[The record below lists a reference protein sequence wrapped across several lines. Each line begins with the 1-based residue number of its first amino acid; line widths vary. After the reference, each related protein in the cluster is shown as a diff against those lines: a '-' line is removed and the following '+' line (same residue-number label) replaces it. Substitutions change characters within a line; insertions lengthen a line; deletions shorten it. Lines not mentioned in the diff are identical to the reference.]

1 VTVFVGTSGWQYDSW
16 RGKFYPEKL
25 PKSRWLEHYA
35 TRFRTVEV
43 NNTFYR
49 LPGPDTFA
57 EWARRTP
64 DGFVIVPKLSRY
76 LSHIKRLRD
85 PEEPVQRFLEH
96 SAPLGAKR
104 GPLLLQLPPDFQTD
118 VGRLDAALA
127 QFPRDVRVAVEFR
140 HRSWY
145 ADDVCAVLDRH
156 NAALVLADRA
166 SRPTGPLWR
175 TADWAYV
182 RLHHGRGL
190 PPPCY
195 GRGALRAW
203 AQRLRELWGS
213 DADAYVFFNNDG
225 RACAPRDAARFERL
239 VARDQPAPKM
249 AATSWGAAT
258 ANCA

>member
-1 VTVFVGTSGWQYDSW
+1 MTVFVGTSGWQYDSW

-64 DGFVIVPKLSRY
+64 DDFVIVPKLSRY

-85 PEEPVQRFLEH
+85 PEEPVHRFLEH

-104 GPLLLQLPPDFQTD
+104 GPLLLQLPPDFQAD
-118 VGRLDAALA
+118 VRRLDAALT

-145 ADDVCAVLDRH
+145 VDDVRAVLEHRG
-156 NAALVLADRA
+156 AALVLADRG
-166 SRPTGPLWR
+166 SRPMGPLWR
-175 TADWAYV
+175 TADWAYI

-213 DADAYVFFNNDG
+213 EADAYVFFNNDG

>member
-1 VTVFVGTSGWQYDSW
+1 MTVFVGTSGWQYDSW

-57 EWARRTP
+57 
-64 DGFVIVPKLSRY
+64 D
-76 LSHIKRLRD
+76 
-85 PEEPVQRFLEH
+85 
-96 SAPLGAKR
+96 
-104 GPLLLQLPPDFQTD
+104 LLQLPP
-118 VGRLDAALA
+118 A
-127 QFPRDVRVAVEFR
+127 
-140 HRSWY
+140 
-145 ADDVCAVLDRH
+145 
-156 NAALVLADRA
+156 RA
-166 SRPTGPLWR
+166 
-175 TADWAYV
+175 YI

-203 AQRLRELWGS
+203 AQRLRKLWGS